1 MLDELP
7 SSESQ
12 TTTPHDESAP
22 VPRVHGSAR
31 DIRRC
36 MGIYQ
41 LDDRIGGG
49 GMADVYAAWA
59 PRPEPGR
66 RVALKRMRPELGN
79 NTHYKVMFCD
89 EARIGA
95 LLSEHPNIVQLI

>member
-12 TTTPHDESAP
+12 TTTPLDDSGS
-22 VPRVHGSAR
+22 VPQMRVHPSAR

-36 MGIYQ
+36 MGVYQ

-66 RVALKRMRPELGN
+66 RVALKRMRPELAS

-95 LLSEHPNIVQLI
+95 LLSEHRNIV